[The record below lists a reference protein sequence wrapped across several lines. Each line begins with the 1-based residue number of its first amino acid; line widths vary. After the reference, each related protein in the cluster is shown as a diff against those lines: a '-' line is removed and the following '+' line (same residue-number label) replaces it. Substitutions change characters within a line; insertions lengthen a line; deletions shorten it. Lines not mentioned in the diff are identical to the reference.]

1 MTKAE
6 NIKIRLLENRLT
18 VAWLHFRLKCL
29 GHELSIDE
37 LNLILSLTNVYP
49 NQAII
54 LLDCDYILNLYDD
67 FFGKHPM
74 LNEKC

>member
-29 GHELSIDE
+29 GHELSIDD

-54 LLDCDYILNLYDD
+54 LLDCDYTLNLYDD

-74 LNEKC
+74 LYEKC